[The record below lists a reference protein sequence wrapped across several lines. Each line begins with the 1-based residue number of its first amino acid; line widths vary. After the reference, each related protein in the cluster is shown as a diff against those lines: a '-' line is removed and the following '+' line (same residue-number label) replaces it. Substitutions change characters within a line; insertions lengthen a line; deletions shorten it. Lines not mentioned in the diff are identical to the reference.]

1 MLTLVRLSL
10 TVFGSELASSIA
22 LRSKINKCGKD
33 KKIEYVFVDTYVE
46 FTPVIQHG
54 GCCPAARWDPP
65 DETGPSQRAAEQAYR
80 KHQR

>member
-1 MLTLVRLSL
+1 MLYNAV
-10 TVFGSELASSIA
+10 
-22 LRSKINKCGKD
+22 
-33 KKIEYVFVDTYVE
+33 TYVE

-80 KHQR
+80 KHKRWKFYGLQ